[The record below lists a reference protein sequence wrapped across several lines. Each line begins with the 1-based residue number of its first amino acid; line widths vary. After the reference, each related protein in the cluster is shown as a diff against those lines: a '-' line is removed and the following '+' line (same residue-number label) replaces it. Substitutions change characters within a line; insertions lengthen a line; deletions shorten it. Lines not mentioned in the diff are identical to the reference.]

1 MERDTPLDRLIDSY
15 LSGSATPKE
24 RIQLERAYQ
33 RAVQRT
39 PPRTAEDERLAGEM
53 DRVGRDVWLS
63 LMDRIPASR
72 IHRLRRWRP
81 AMVAAALVAA
91 LLSVGI
97 WLYVNRQTPQAAHL
111 SVFAN
116 DIAPGAP
123 GATLTLSNGQ
133 RIALDEAAAGEVAHE
148 QGVIVRKSDDGLLTY
163 ETTSVS
169 AAGMW
174 NTLSTDSGQTY
185 RVRLP
190 DGSLVHL
197 NAASSLEYPASWA
210 DEGQRRVRLTGEGY
224 FEVARDVQRPFIVEA
239 ADQEVEVLGT
249 RFNISGY
256 ADEPAVET
264 VLLEG
269 SIRLSANGSQEV
281 LEPGQ
286 QARNEGGHIRI
297 SGANAEQA
305 IDWVSDEFA
314 LNGLDFRVAMR
325 KIARWY
331 QVDIMY
337 DDSVPDDLLAGGW
350 ISRNT
355 KLSDVLRLI
364 ERAGQVY
371 FRVEGRTVYV
381 IKQGS

>member
-1 MERDTPLDRLIDSY
+1 MERDTPLDCLIDSY
-15 LSGSATPKE
+15 LSGSATPQE
-24 RIQLERAYQ
+24 RKQLERAYQ

-53 DRVGRDVWLS
+53 DRIGRDVWLS
-63 LMDRIPASR
+63 LMDRIPAPR
-72 IHRLRRWRP
+72 IRRFRRWRP

-133 RIALDEAAAGEVAHE
+133 RIALDEAATGEVAHE

-163 ETTSVS
+163 EATSVS

-210 DEGQRRVRLTGEGY
+210 HEGQRRVRLTGEGY
-224 FEVARDVQRPFIVEA
+224 FEVARDVQWPFIVEA
-239 ADQEVEVLGT
+239 AGQEVEVLGT

-256 ADEPAVET
+256 TDEPAVET

-281 LEPGQ
+281 LQPGQ
-286 QARNEGGHIRI
+286 QARNAGGHIRI
-297 SGANAEQA
+297 SQANAEQA

-314 LNGLDFRVAMR
+314 LNGLDFRAAMR

-331 QVDIMY
+331 QVDVVY
-337 DDSVPDDLLAGGW
+337 DASVPDDLIAGGW

-355 KLSDVLRLI
+355 RLSDVLRLI

-381 IKQGS
+381 VKQGS